1 MKKQKIKLGG
11 QPYWESEIS
20 IAKNSNQ
27 NKNLYNFHIIH
38 LLKDI
43 LGANWGEIE
52 ENGFVFNWNMPNRKF
67 QFRFHIF
74 PNVSAPK
81 FLDERK
87 SLK

>member
-43 LGANWGEIE
+43 LRGKFHIDYNWGEIE
-52 ENGFVFNWNMPNRKF
+52 ENGFVFNWNLLNRKF
-67 QFRFHIF
+67 
-74 PNVSAPK
+74 
-81 FLDERK
+81 
-87 SLK
+87 